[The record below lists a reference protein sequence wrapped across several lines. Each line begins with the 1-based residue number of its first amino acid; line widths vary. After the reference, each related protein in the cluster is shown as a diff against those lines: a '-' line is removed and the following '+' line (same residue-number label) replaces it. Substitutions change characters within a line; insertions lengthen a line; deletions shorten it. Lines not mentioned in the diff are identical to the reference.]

1 MDSAAEYD
9 NSCSRCI
16 FSLGEYRAL
25 LKRRGPHL
33 IHVGSTFKPMKVN
46 LMQHAAATSS
56 TELAPAED
64 PFQLILLYDFAQRK
78 VHWLWLSL
86 ATTISIYYLL
96 LLHSKSLQSLKH
108 GGFSLSGKTQLGSPR
123 WLPLCVFI
131 MLYHQNDCSS
141 YNYNVK

>member
-1 MDSAAEYD
+1 
-9 NSCSRCI
+9 
-16 FSLGEYRAL
+16 
-25 LKRRGPHL
+25 
-33 IHVGSTFKPMKVN
+33 MKVN

-108 GGFSLSGKTQLGSPR
+108 GGFSSSGNTTGQPQVVTFV
-123 WLPLCVFI
+123 C
-131 MLYHQNDCSS
+131 LYHALSP
-141 YNYNVK
+141 K